1 MRLRDMKQLLI
12 DNIENLDFTSKRIN
26 NDYVEMI
33 GFQKAVN
40 AVNNLKELAFL
51 EKEVNELSKL
61 ENIYYDKSIVDR
73 VKVDNSTFNNFNN
86 LIKVIENKCTATL
99 EAFDQAIPD
108 QQEYSISV
116 RLPDYKNLDELSKFF
131 SKLNKSLEQA
141 IVNDKI
147 KGNITIQNF
156 DSGSLWVELLLGGVV
171 ALKFVGALTHTAAVV
186 RNRTY
191 QFKLLEQQART
202 LEIKND
208 TLEDLQKGLSKNIDV
223 LVEAETKNLLNQEGI
238 EYNPEYLEN
247 LKYSVKV
254 MAELINEGTQIHPSY
269 IADQAHTLQFPD
281 FSQIDQIESTIKQIE
296 SISEE

>member
-1 MRLRDMKQLLI
+1 MKQLLI